1 MSEGKNDRSLEVRKL
16 DKLTR
21 EELRG
26 LGHDGYVTDS
36 KYKVAKE
43 ESQERTVI
51 RIELVKLKEPFV
63 VEWPEASDDDLERYQ
78 RMISQGFSLGAYEK
92 DKLVG
97 IVIAE
102 AKSWNNSLWIWDIQ
116 VSDKHRR
123 KGIASL
129 LLDRLTVLAKDAGF
143 RIIGLEVQNTNVP
156 AISLYRKAGFEL
168 DGIDF
173 SYYTNDDLAEDG
185 QVAFFMKKKLV

>member
-1 MSEGKNDRSLEVRKL
+1 MISSSMSEGKNDRSLEVRKL

-51 RIELVKLKEPFV
+51 RVELVKLNEPFV

-78 RMISQGFSLGAYEK
+78 RMISQGFSLGVYEK

-97 IVIAE
+97 IVITE
-102 AKSWNNSLWIWDIQ
+102 AKSWNNSLWIWDVQ

-129 LLDRLTVLAKDAGF
+129 LLDKLTVLAKDAGF
-143 RIIGLEVQNTNVP
+143 RIMGLRYRTQMFLPFRYTTRPVLSWTGSICHITP
-156 AISLYRKAGFEL
+156 ITIWPRMAKLLSL
-168 DGIDF
+168 
-173 SYYTNDDLAEDG
+173 
-185 QVAFFMKKKLV
+185 

>member
-1 MSEGKNDRSLEVRKL
+1 M
-16 DKLTR
+16 
-21 EELRG
+21 
-26 LGHDGYVTDS
+26 
-36 KYKVAKE
+36 
-43 ESQERTVI
+43 
-51 RIELVKLKEPFV
+51 
-63 VEWPEASDDDLERYQ
+63 VEWPEVSDDDLERYQ

-97 IVIAE
+97 IVITE
-102 AKSWNNSLWIWDIQ
+102 AKSWNNSLWIWDVQ

-143 RIIGLEVQNTNVP
+143 RIIGLEVQNTNAP

-168 DGIDF
+168 DGIDL
-173 SYYTNDDLAEDG
+173 SYYTNNDLAEDG

>member
-1 MSEGKNDRSLEVRKL
+1 MIEVRKL
-16 DKLTR
+16 DRLTR

-43 ESQERTVI
+43 ECQERTVI

-78 RMISQGFSLGAYEK
+78 RMISQGFSLGVYEK

-97 IVIAE
+97 IVITE
-102 AKSWNNSLWIWDIQ
+102 AKSWNNSLWIWDVQ

-129 LLDRLTVLAKDAGF
+129 LLDKLTVLAKDAGF
-143 RIIGLEVQNTNVP
+143 RIMGLRYRTQMFLPFRYTTRPVLSWTGSICHITP
-156 AISLYRKAGFEL
+156 ITIWPRMAKLLSL
-168 DGIDF
+168 
-173 SYYTNDDLAEDG
+173 
-185 QVAFFMKKKLV
+185 